1 VERNVSYTGPNL
13 ITGRVCV
20 FASERALVSRFLDC
34 LRTFSSPWGS
44 VRMVE
49 EGFRRVGR
57 AEERKRYVREEEA

>member
-1 VERNVSYTGPNL
+1 M
-13 ITGRVCV
+13 

-34 LRTFSSPWGS
+34 LRTFSSPWGT

-57 AEERKRYVREEEA
+57 AEERKQYVREEEA